1 MKDSDYPYVE
11 LESKGCQRLSLD
23 RCTRC
28 PICDKV
34 FYIRDSEHW
43 AYKMQNKSDLQRLFC
58 SWGCLRKAEKI
69 IKPDYFLIIN

>member
-1 MKDSDYPYVE
+1 MKDSDYPYIK
-11 LESKGCQRLSLD
+11 LESKEYQRLSLD

-43 AYKMQNKSDLQRLFC
+43 AYCVIFITN
-58 SWGCLRKAEKI
+58 
-69 IKPDYFLIIN
+69 